1 MSANSEV
8 PVASH
13 AALRLALLGWATG
26 AMFFFYAWILR
37 VSPSVIID
45 ELMRDFA
52 FGAAA
57 VGNLSAYLWTVSA
70 RGG

>member
-1 MSANSEV
+1 MSAKSEV
-8 PVASH
+8 PGASH
-13 AALRLALLGWATG
+13 SALRLALLGWATG

-52 FGAAA
+52 FGTAA
-57 VGNLSAYLWTVSA
+57 VGNLSACTETVI
-70 RGG
+70 G